1 MEGGAMLEMFEHK
14 PSLSKVKRGMSAA
27 DAEKLLAEDYRVVSD
42 FDNGVE
48 QWEVWHKDGRLS
60 YPAAEIY
67 LVDSKIHSIDEYLC
81 RPFSGDA
88 VDFAE
93 SFFQALASLMPSGK
107 GDKLAADVSVVLDR
121 SNPPGAQQKDIGIW
135 LGETGIGIHI
145 WAHDQN
151 TRRLVL
157 KKCR

>member
-1 MEGGAMLEMFEHK
+1 MLEMFKHK
-14 PSLSKVKRGMSAA
+14 ASLSRVKRGMSAT
-27 DAEKLLAEDYRVVSD
+27 DAENLLAEEYRVVSH

-67 LVDSKIHSIDEYLC
+67 LVDSKVHSIDEYLC

-93 SFFQALASLMPSGK
+93 SLAQALSPLMPSSK
-107 GDKLAADVSVVLDR
+107 GDKEKLVADVSVVLDR
-121 SNPPGAQQKDIGIW
+121 STPPGAQQKDIGIW
-135 LGETGIGIHI
+135 FGEVGIGLHI
-145 WAHDQN
+145 WTHDQN
-151 TRRLVL
+151 NRRLVL